1 MSFEMWETTLFEA
14 FGSLSY
20 DAKGRVASVDTRV
33 SGGTTAWTPVAGST
47 LYEPFGP
54 VRAMLLGNG
63 LAVGNVWGQDGS
75 LTSRQL
81 TSAASGTDLS
91 HLSYRYDA
99 DGNIGAITDHLNP
112 AASVV
117 YGYDPVGRLVLTVSD
132 TAPVAPQSY
141 SYTSGTN
148 QLASFSDSSGTR
160 TISYD
165 ARGNTVSE
173 TRPGGITVNAGYDG
187 YGRLISYARSN
198 TGAQSYTY
206 NGLDDRVRVDKPTG
220 TRSFV
225 YDADGR
231 VMGEYG
237 ASATDVKAEF
247 IWALPSLAANDNS
260 PFGGSEVIG
269 GYTPLAVASPAGSG
283 PGPVELF
290 WVHGNHL
297 GVPVVYT
304 NDNGTAVAPP
314 GDYLLPGFPG
324 QLRVMADLYYNRYR
338 DYDPV
343 TGRYIQADPIG
354 LAGGANGY
362 IYAGANPVNRVDPDG
377 RLAWWIIPLGFALWE
392 FGSQA
397 YDLWMANCDPSDLSR
412 YRWGDVAF
420 AFGSSLGGGGLGSGA
435 ARFALRR
442 ASNGAKGSLGE
453 FFAWVAIKAR
463 GGKIIG
469 ETGSKALPAGTIPQL
484 GKVTGRAA
492 RARPD
497 FVFRARDGKIRVW
510 EAKYSTKDTRYTTE
524 GLTGAQLALRNQ
536 LGESFHIFRVTE
548 STVANTAGVAGA
560 TGGGS
565 IGEVE
570 P

>member
-1 MSFEMWETTLFEA
+1 
-14 FGSLSY
+14 
-20 DAKGRVASVDTRV
+20 
-33 SGGTTAWTPVAGST
+33 
-47 LYEPFGP
+47 
-54 VRAMLLGNG
+54 MLLGNG
-63 LAVGNVWGQDGS
+63 LAVGNVWGQDGA

-81 TSAASGTDLS
+81 TSAATGTDLS

-112 AASVV
+112 AASVI
-117 YGYDPVGRLVLTVSD
+117 YGYDPAGRLVLTVSD

-160 TISYD
+160 SISYD
-165 ARGNTVSE
+165 ARGNTVAES
-173 TRPGGITVNAGYDG
+173 RPGGVTVAAGYDG

-220 TRSFV
+220 TRTFV

-237 ASATDVKAEF
+237 ASASDVKAEF
-247 IWALPSLAANDNS
+247 IWGLPSLAANDNS
-260 PFGGSEVIG
+260 PFGGSDVIG

-283 PGPVELF
+283 PGPIELF

-297 GVPVVYT
+297 GVPIVYT
-304 NDNGTAVAPP
+304 NSTGAPVAPP

-362 IYAGANPVNRVDPDG
+362 IYAGANPVNRVDPLGLFEVDPRYLPRTIPRPMVTPVG
-377 RLAWWIIPLGFALWE
+377 AGFMLIGAIAPTIIEALRCTLPRNTDQYDDFELG
-392 FGSQA
+392 
-397 YDLWMANCDPSDLSR
+397 YDPSDPDDPCDQQLKR
-412 YRWGDVAF
+412 DVAKCQRWF
-420 AFGSSLGGGGLGSGA
+420 YASGRDLEGYSPSQGYKACERQAMQRYGECLAGGAPRSP
-435 ARFALRR
+435 LRP
-442 ASNGAKGSLGE
+442 
-453 FFAWVAIKAR
+453 
-463 GGKIIG
+463 
-469 ETGSKALPAGTIPQL
+469 LPGDSRQP
-484 GKVTGRAA
+484 
-492 RARPD
+492 
-497 FVFRARDGKIRVW
+497 W
-510 EAKYSTKDTRYTTE
+510 DTQE
-524 GLTGAQLALRNQ
+524 
-536 LGESFHIFRVTE
+536 E
-548 STVANTAGVAGA
+548 
-560 TGGGS
+560 
-565 IGEVE
+565 
-570 P
+570 